1 MLKLLLA
8 GGWGAAM
15 AIGGAYLNIVMF
27 AEPEKNA
34 SGVGQVG
41 EIDQVASELTGVPI
55 VVGGKVVGYLVFRL
69 KSTIDRKNLENP
81 KLDIGPYLLDAAFRA
96 CYEYASNGIDSIRQ
110 QDIEYVTGLTVQYA
124 NKKLGAKVVQ
134 TVNLEQFNFVPADQ
148 VRGSIL
154 QTN

>member
-1 MLKLLLA
+1 
-8 GGWGAAM
+8 M

-69 KSTIDRKNLENP
+69 KMQLFWHTQLRPRSELQVIARQMTLT
-81 KLDIGPYLLDAAFRA
+81 GTRA
-96 CYEYASNGIDSIRQ
+96 
-110 QDIEYVTGLTVQYA
+110 
-124 NKKLGAKVVQ
+124 
-134 TVNLEQFNFVPADQ
+134 
-148 VRGSIL
+148 
-154 QTN
+154 